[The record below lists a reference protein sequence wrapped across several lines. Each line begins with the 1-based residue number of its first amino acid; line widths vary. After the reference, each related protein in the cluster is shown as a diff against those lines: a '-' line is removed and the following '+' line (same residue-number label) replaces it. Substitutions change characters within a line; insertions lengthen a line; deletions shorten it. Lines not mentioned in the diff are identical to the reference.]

1 MSTDTAT
8 TTPAIATGTYMI
20 DPSHSEVGFVA
31 RHAMI
36 TKVRGAFRTFEGTGY
51 FDQENPSN
59 SHLKLDILA
68 DSIDTGN
75 ADRDGHLRGND
86 FFDMENHPRI
96 TFASTSIEAA
106 TAQMASKLFS
116 HTAARTSA
124 TMPNTF
130 STRA

>member
-51 FDQENPSN
+51 FDQKNPSN

-86 FFDMENHPRI
+86 FFDMENHPGSRLRPP
-96 TFASTSIEAA
+96 ASRRPDTTPTGSPA
-106 TAQMASKLFS
+106 
-116 HTAARTSA
+116 TSA
-124 TMPNTF
+124 
-130 STRA
+130 